1 MATAQNGVSVI
12 ISVPVVGDLSAFQYY
27 PVAVTTAGLVT
38 TIATTA
44 TAVLG
49 VLQNAPDNVGETIA
63 AVCISGPSKCVVYS
77 GAVKATDALGVTTAS
92 IGEVT
97 TTDNRF
103 ILGTAIETT
112 ADTGEN
118 AIIEVMVS
126 PRRY

>member
-12 ISVPVVGDLSAFQYY
+12 ISVPIAGDLSAFQYY

-77 GAVKATDALGVTTAS
+77 GAIVATDALGVGTDGIAT
-92 IGEVT
+92 VT

-103 ILGTAIETT
+103 IVGTAIDTE

-118 AIIEVMVS
+118 AIIEVMVA